1 MKKKNPRRGIAIEFA
16 IGLMLLTIAFSILM
30 VTVSMLQSKR
40 AKEDLADFKE
50 KILAMHEE
58 DLTEDPHVLTINGVE
73 YTVEREADRSE

>member
-30 VTVSMLQSKR
+30 VTVSMLQSKG

-50 KILAMHEE
+50 TILAMQKE
-58 DLTEDPHVLTINGVE
+58 DLADNASQEIWINDMK
-73 YTVEREADRSE
+73 YTVARETE